1 MGGGMESWKTGT
13 NLWLS
18 AGASLY
24 WASYSFRLMDAA
36 PHYAASIGTNAHVL
50 ANAFMFASVIG
61 VYLLLK
67 SQGIKRAHI
76 GIPIAMIIASTVVLV
91 FDAARLALPVPV
103 AIALTGFDYFTLG
116 ANMVLWG
123 LAFASLEKYLAANSV
138 IVAVLMAAASTLVGQ
153 SLSAYIPFPWMTD
166 VCSVGS
172 AALMLGGR
180 IPLRNQTRRPLPRP
194 QSKLAKLFGQ
204 RLAFGV
210 PLGLFPLWVGALARS
225 GLDPL
230 LLAFTLVAL
239 AVAIFA
245 TLHLGV
251 PPYTTLPA
259 ITLVAM
265 GTLCLPH
272 VRGGAA
278 GMMPSLLA
286 GIWIAWQTFSSV
298 QLSELKERLGFSELA
313 ITLADKVAIGIAAL
327 LGSAARAG
335 LDVVLGWDGLPAGTE
350 AVGLALFMTSFAL
363 VLASTLALARLVGT
377 QQEDSFKSRAA
388 QTNAEREEQLF
399 ATIASEYGLSP
410 REREVFEVLAQGY
423 TSAFAAD
430 ETGIT
435 HGTVKAHVAHIYRK
449 LDVHNRDELLK
460 LVEDQEARL

>member
-1 MGGGMESWKTGT
+1 MESWKTGT

-18 AGASLY
+18 AGAGLY
-24 WASYSFRLMDAA
+24 WASYSFRLMDAV
-36 PHYAASIGTNAHVL
+36 PHYTSSIGTNAHVL

-61 VYLLLK
+61 VYLFLK

-103 AIALTGFDYFTLG
+103 AVALTGLDYFTLG

-138 IVAVLMAAASTLVGQ
+138 IVAVLMASALTLVGQ
-153 SLSAYIPFPWMTD
+153 SLAAYIPLPWMTD
-166 VCSVGS
+166 VCTVGS

-180 IPLRNQTRRPLPRP
+180 IPLCNQTRRRIERP
-194 QSKLAKLFGQ
+194 QAKLAKFFGQ
-204 RLAFGV
+204 RLAFGF
-210 PLGLFPLWVGALARS
+210 PLGLFPLWVGLLALP

-230 LLAFTLVAL
+230 LLAFAL
-239 AVAIFA
+239 AALAAATFA

-259 ITLVAM
+259 VTLVAM
-265 GTLCLPH
+265 GMLCLPH

-278 GMMPSLLA
+278 SMMPSLLA

-298 QLSELKERLGFSELA
+298 QLSALKERLGFSELG
-313 ITLADKVAIGIAAL
+313 ITLADKVAIGVAAL
-327 LGSAARAG
+327 LGSAARTGFDAA
-335 LDVVLGWDGLPAGTE
+335 LGWQTRPLAGG
-350 AVGLALFMTSFAL
+350 AVESSLLMTSFAL

-449 LDVHNRDELLK
+449 LDIHNRDELLK
-460 LVEDQEARL
+460 LVEDREAAL

>member
-1 MGGGMESWKTGT
+1 MESWKTGT

-36 PHYAASIGTNAHVL
+36 PHYTASIGSNAHVL
-50 ANAFMFASVIG
+50 ANTFMFASVIG

-67 SQGIKRAHI
+67 SQGIKRARI

-172 AALMLGGR
+172 AALMLGGH

-210 PLGLFPLWVGALARS
+210 PLGLFPLWVGALAQP

-239 AVAIFA
+239 GVAIFA

-327 LGSAARAG
+327 LGSATRAG
-335 LDVVLGWDGLPAGTE
+335 FDVVLGWNGLPAGTE
-350 AVGLALFMTSFAL
+350 AVGLALFTTSFAL

>member
-1 MGGGMESWKTGT
+1 MESWKTGT

-36 PHYAASIGTNAHVL
+36 PHYTASIGSNAHVL

-67 SQGIKRAHI
+67 SQGIKRARI

-172 AALMLGGR
+172 AALMLGGH

-210 PLGLFPLWVGALARS
+210 PLGLFPLWVGALAQP

-239 AVAIFA
+239 GVAIFA

-335 LDVVLGWDGLPAGTE
+335 LDVVLGWDGLPTGTE
-350 AVGLALFMTSFAL
+350 AVGLALFTTSFAL

>member
-1 MGGGMESWKTGT
+1 MESWKTGT

-36 PHYAASIGTNAHVL
+36 PHYTASIGSNAHVL

-67 SQGIKRAHI
+67 SQGIKRARI

-172 AALMLGGR
+172 AALMLGGH

-194 QSKLAKLFGQ
+194 QSKLTKLFGQ

-210 PLGLFPLWVGALARS
+210 PLGLFPLWVGALAQP

-239 AVAIFA
+239 GVAIFA

-335 LDVVLGWDGLPAGTE
+335 LDVVLGWDGLPTGTE
-350 AVGLALFMTSFAL
+350 AVGLALFTTSFAL

>member
-1 MGGGMESWKTGT
+1 MESWKTGT

-36 PHYAASIGTNAHVL
+36 PHYTASIGSNAHVL
-50 ANAFMFASVIG
+50 ANTFMFASVIG

-67 SQGIKRAHI
+67 SQGIKRARI

-172 AALMLGGR
+172 AALMLGGH

-210 PLGLFPLWVGALARS
+210 PLGLFPLWVGALAQP

-239 AVAIFA
+239 GVAIFA

-327 LGSAARAG
+327 LGSATRAG
-335 LDVVLGWDGLPAGTE
+335 FDVVLGWNGLPAGTE

>member
-1 MGGGMESWKTGT
+1 MESWKTGT

-36 PHYAASIGTNAHVL
+36 PHYTASIGSNAHVL

-67 SQGIKRAHI
+67 SQGIKRARI

-91 FDAARLALPVPV
+91 FDAARLALPVSV

-172 AALMLGGR
+172 AALMLGGH

-210 PLGLFPLWVGALARS
+210 PLGLFPLWVGALAQP

-239 AVAIFA
+239 GVAIFA

-327 LGSAARAG
+327 LGSATRAG
-335 LDVVLGWDGLPAGTE
+335 FDVVLGWNGLPAGTE

>member
-1 MGGGMESWKTGT
+1 MESWKTGT

-36 PHYAASIGTNAHVL
+36 PHYTASIGSNAHVL

-67 SQGIKRAHI
+67 SQGIKRARI

-172 AALMLGGR
+172 AALMLGGH

-210 PLGLFPLWVGALARS
+210 PLGLFPLWVGALAQP

-239 AVAIFA
+239 GVAIFA

-327 LGSAARAG
+327 LGSATRAG
-335 LDVVLGWDGLPAGTE
+335 FDVVLGWNGLPAGTE